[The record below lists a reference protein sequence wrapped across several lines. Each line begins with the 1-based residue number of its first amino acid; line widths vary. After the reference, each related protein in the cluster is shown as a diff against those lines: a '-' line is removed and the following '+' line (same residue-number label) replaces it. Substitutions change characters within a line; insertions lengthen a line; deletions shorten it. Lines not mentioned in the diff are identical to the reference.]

1 MKQPT
6 PEYQITL
13 DGRDLTSKIA
23 PRLISLSLSESRSDE
38 ADTLDITLDDSEG
51 LLAIPARGA
60 VLRVAFG
67 WSDTGIVDKGSFT
80 VDEVEHSG
88 APDILTIRARSASM
102 TKEMGERIERSWHGE
117 TIGAIVRKIAG
128 KHGLKPAIADAL
140 AKIAIAHIDQTHESD
155 MSFLTRLAKRY
166 DAVMNVKDTHLLFMP
181 IGHGT
186 TAKGTKLE
194 SIELTRKDGD
204 QHRYHIAER
213 ENYAGV
219 RAHYHGTGR
228 KKRESVVVGGENNH
242 NIKVLPETYATEA
255 DARAAAT
262 AEFNRTKRS
271 QATMDYTLALG
282 RPDLYPEIP
291 VYLNGFKPDI
301 DAQSWLAKKVK
312 HTIGDGG
319 YTTALE
325 LETRDDPTS
334 TRHRSH
340 FRNGGG

>member
-38 ADTLDITLDDSEG
+38 ADQLDISLEDSDG
-51 LLAIPARGA
+51 LLAIPPRGA

-80 VDEVEHSG
+80 VDETEHAG
-88 APDILTIRARSASM
+88 APDTLTIRARSASL
-102 TKEMGERIERSWHGE
+102 TKELGERIERSWHGE
-117 TIGAIVRKIAG
+117 SIGAIVRKIAG
-128 KHGLKPAIADAL
+128 KHSLKPAIADAL
-140 AKIAIAHIDQTHESD
+140 SKITIAHIDQTHESD

-166 DAVMNVKDTHLLFMP
+166 DAVMNVKDSNLLFMP

-194 SIELTRKDGD
+194 SIELTRADGD
-204 QHRYHIAER
+204 SHRYHVAER
-213 ENYAGV
+213 ENFAGV
-219 RAHYHGTGR
+219 RAHYHATGR
-228 KKRESVVVGGENNH
+228 AKRKSVVVGGENNH
-242 NIKVLPETYATEA
+242 NMKVLPETYATEA
-255 DARAAAT
+255 DAMAAAT

-291 VYLNGFKPDI
+291 VYLSGFKPDI
-301 DAQSWLAKKVK
+301 DALSWLAKKVK
-312 HTIGDGG
+312 HSIGDGG

-334 TRHRSH
+334 DRHRSH
-340 FRNGGG
+340 FRKGG

>member
-38 ADTLDITLDDSEG
+38 ADQLDISLEDSDG
-51 LLAIPARGA
+51 LLAIPPRGA

-80 VDEVEHSG
+80 VDETEHAG
-88 APDILTIRARSASM
+88 APDTLTIRARSASL
-102 TKEMGERIERSWHGE
+102 TKELGERIERSWHGE

-128 KHGLKPAIADAL
+128 KHSLKPAIADAL
-140 AKIAIAHIDQTHESD
+140 SKITIAHIDQTHESD

-166 DAVMNVKDTHLLFMP
+166 DAVMNVKDANLLFMP

-194 SIELTRKDGD
+194 SIELTRADGD
-204 QHRYHIAER
+204 SHRYHVAER

-219 RAHYHGTGR
+219 RAHYHATGR
-228 KKRESVVVGGENNH
+228 AKRKSVVVGGENNH
-242 NIKVLPETYATEA
+242 NMKVLPETYATEA

-291 VYLNGFKPDI
+291 VYLNGFKPEI
-301 DAQSWLAKKVK
+301 DAASWLAKKVK
-312 HTIGDGG
+312 HSIGDGG

-334 TRHRSH
+334 DRHRSH
-340 FRNGGG
+340 FRKGG

>member
-23 PRLISLSLSESRSDE
+23 PRLVSLSLSESRSDE
-38 ADTLDITLDDSEG
+38 ADQLDITLDDADG
-51 LLAIPARGA
+51 LLAIPPRGA

-67 WSDTGIVDKGSFT
+67 WSDTGIVEKGSFT
-80 VDEVEHSG
+80 VDETEHAG
-88 APDILTIRARSASM
+88 APDTLTIRARSASL
-102 TKEMGERIERSWHGE
+102 TKELGERIERSWHGE

-140 AKIAIAHIDQTHESD
+140 SKITIAHIDQTHESD

-166 DAVMNVKDTHLLFMP
+166 DAVMNVKDTNLLFMP

-194 SIELTRKDGD
+194 SIELTRASGD
-204 QHRYHIAER
+204 SHRYHVAER

-219 RAHYHGTGR
+219 RAHYHATGR
-228 KKRESVVVGGENNH
+228 AKRKSVVVGGENNH
-242 NIKVLPETYATEA
+242 NMKVLPETYATEA
-255 DARAAAT
+255 DAMAAAT

-271 QATMDYTLALG
+271 QATMDYTL
-282 RPDLYPEIP
+282 P
-291 VYLNGFKPDI
+291 
-301 DAQSWLAKKVK
+301 
-312 HTIGDGG
+312 
-319 YTTALE
+319 
-325 LETRDDPTS
+325 
-334 TRHRSH
+334 
-340 FRNGGG
+340 